1 MNLFHMILTLYHI
14 IFNICNIRVMEYNI
28 NYFPEKVHEEN
39 KPYEDIKLYN

>member
-28 NYFPEKVHEEN
+28 NYFPEKDHEEN
-39 KPYEDIKLYN
+39 KLCENIKLCN